1 MLPNSLPLLCSA
13 CGWVLHI
20 NYCSH
25 GTFCGRRSS
34 GRVIERSP
42 SVRPSKHYTHK
53 KAERNFLLR
62 LVLLRNTEVNISAL
76 ARLRDCN
83 PCLGEGLP
91 HESCRNVSSRNPP
104 ETCLLAPVLCLSL
117 PLLLTFVRPSVGQWR
132 VFLMGERALRTLCFL
147 RMERLLPPPLSFSRI
162 HLEQFNILGGK
173 WSNFYNRAMP
183 SRPILLK
190 LREIVGL

>member
-1 MLPNSLPLLCSA
+1 MLPYSFPLLCSA

-53 KAERNFLLR
+53 KAERNFLLL
-62 LVLLRNTEVNISAL
+62 LVLLHNTEVNISAL

-117 PLLLTFVRPSVGQWR
+117 PPPPDICPSVSGSMTCFSDGRKGVAHTLFSQNGALASSPSL
-132 VFLMGERALRTLCFL
+132 FL
-147 RMERLLPPPLSFSRI
+147 S
-162 HLEQFNILGGK
+162 
-173 WSNFYNRAMP
+173 YP
-183 SRPILLK
+183 SRTIQYSRWEMVKFL
-190 LREIVGL
+190 